1 MTHVADMRRSYE
13 RGELSESD
21 VGTDPIVVFQTWFQ
35 QAREGGEIEANAM
48 TLSTVDASGAPHARI
63 VLLKE
68 MRDDGAFVFFT
79 NYESAKGRQIAETG
93 LAALTFVW
101 LRSERQV
108 RVEGRVERVPEAVS
122 DAYFAQRPRESQ
134 LGAWASAQS
143 QPVASREALEA
154 RYADVEARFDGA
166 TIPRPDFWGGYVVVP
181 TLIEF
186 WQGRVGR
193 MHDRLCFEREA
204 ASEAWSIVRRMP

>member
-21 VGTDPIVVFQTWFQ
+21 VGTDPIVVFRTWFQ

-48 TLSTVDASGAPHARI
+48 NLSTVDASGAPHARI

-154 RYADVEARFDGA
+154 RYAAVEARFDGA